1 MEGKQSVVN
10 WVKIKMITKLLHF
23 DKTLLKERPIN
34 RSSINYY
41 EEHDVRH
48 GFSTG
53 LL

>member
-23 DKTLLKERPIN
+23 DKTLHKERPIN
-34 RSSINYY
+34 RLINYY